1 MKKSRIL
8 LVAVA
13 LLTVMGLTS
22 CEKTADKILGSWEL
36 TSMTII
42 DNEDFDI
49 ELEGSIWTFNADNTF
64 SIMGNGE
71 IVGGTYSV
79 KDEQLVARLLAVYS
93 EESEELNFI
102 MDVSEITD
110 SKMTLEGEMKLTVT
124 EGDETY
130 SDRCL
135 ASLYFKKK

>member
-130 SDRCL
+130 SDRGL
-135 ASLYFKKK
+135 ASLYFK